1 MHARLVQSKHYAQSL
16 TPLDRLAHA
25 FKWRPA
31 HYLDR
36 NGTVHLKVR
45 KAQQRQDRDGD
56 DAVEGADRPDD
67 GSDEELQDQ
76 SLQFERWHKAHPKM
90 AKKLLRQ
97 AGIKFEK
104 LPLL

>member
-45 KAQQRQDRDGD
+45 KAQQRQDRDGN
-56 DAVEGADRPDD
+56 DAIEGADRPDD
-67 GSDEELQDQ
+67 GSVEEHDQ
-76 SLQFERWHKAHPKM
+76 LLRFDSWHKAHPKM

-97 AGIKFEK
+97 AGIKFED
-104 LPLL
+104 LSLL